1 MDYALIGIIPGAK
14 AIWRSL
20 RLALFIIA
28 MFSLGGSWLLSCAAS
43 YLWLTYIAFVS
54 MFINMSYVILII
66 HTTRLTIRTRQM
78 RVKYILAYILLI
90 MSSAPTLLMFLCG
103 LDYSLFEILSWYI
116 LLDINKLMLPI
127 ATIVFLSVT
136 YWLPVREIRKIQKT
150 YEHYISIKNNNGK

>member
-28 MFSLGGSWLLSCAAS
+28 MFSLGGSWLLSCATS

-78 RVKYILAYILLI
+78 RVK
-90 MSSAPTLLMFLCG
+90 
-103 LDYSLFEILSWYI
+103 
-116 LLDINKLMLPI
+116 
-127 ATIVFLSVT
+127 
-136 YWLPVREIRKIQKT
+136 
-150 YEHYISIKNNNGK
+150 